1 MKHPVIIA
9 DDHPIVLAGLEKVID
24 ESTDF
29 YVKAKAGN
37 GKQALDLIV
46 EHQVPFAVL
55 DIEMPEMNGKEVCEQ
70 IAEECKII
78 LITMHNDEWLF
89 NEVMDAGAFS
99 FIPKDSALDEILDCL
114 QAAKNNEPYVAK
126 SLMDFFAKR
135 NLITEQKAK
144 QKELLSQLTKSELNI
159 LKLIAQGKTTA
170 QIADILFVS
179 AKTIENHR
187 YNICRK
193 LDISG
198 NNALVKFVGDIKNIL
213 V

>member
-1 MKHPVIIA
+1 MKQPVIIA
-9 DDHPIVLAGLEKVID
+9 DDHPVVLAGLEKVID

-29 YVKAKAGN
+29 YVQAKAGN
-37 GKQALDLIV
+37 GNDALDLIQK
-46 EHQVPFAVL
+46 HQAPFAVL
-55 DIEMPEMNGKEVCEQ
+55 DIEMPGINGKEICEK
-70 IAEECKII
+70 IAAQCKII
-78 LITMHNDEWLF
+78 IITMHNDEWLF

-114 QAAKNNEPYVAK
+114 YAARNNKPYVAK
-126 SLMDFFAKR
+126 SLIDFFSKR
-135 NLITEQKAK
+135 NLITEQKNK

-159 LKLIAQGKTTA
+159 LKLIAQGRTTA

-179 AKTIENHR
+179 AKTVENHR

-198 NNALVKFVGDIKNIL
+198 NNALVKFVGDIKHIL
-213 V
+213 G